1 MSDTLSFAESLN
13 EDLVQFDLLHR
24 KQMTAVNDFWET
36 RTSAAYKRL
45 LNTNHDLISHAR
57 QSIQKKN
64 EDIEKWRKECLKRGE
79 RLTAVNNRITLA
91 RKELDGSTESIILAR
106 RELDGT
112 AEAERKAKTAKTLTD
127 KHVIIEKGKGNS
139 KRKRESASN
148 SDPPGQLE

>member
-1 MSDTLSFAESLN
+1 MSTVGVL
-13 EDLVQFDLLHR
+13 
-24 KQMTAVNDFWET
+24 
-36 RTSAAYKRL
+36 RL
-45 LNTNHDLISHAR
+45 FEQAS
-57 QSIQKKN
+57 Q
-64 EDIEKWRKECLKRGE
+64 KWRKECLKRGE
-79 RLTAVNNRITLA
+79 RLTAVNNCITLA
-91 RKELDGSTESIILAR
+91 RREMDGSAESIILAR

>member
-1 MSDTLSFAESLN
+1 
-13 EDLVQFDLLHR
+13 
-24 KQMTAVNDFWET
+24 MTALNDLWET

-45 LNTNHDLISHAR
+45 LNANHDLISHAR
-57 QSIQKKN
+57 QGIQKKN

-91 RKELDGSTESIILAR
+91 R
-106 RELDGT
+106 RELDGWL
-112 AEAERKAKTAKTLTD
+112 AK
-127 KHVIIEKGKGNS
+127 IIEKGKGNS